1 MQSDQKRLSIPPERR
16 LKVPADQ
23 LKKLKAAMDEKV
35 IKPARKRAMAQR
47 ETIAKVRAR
56 PVR

>member
-1 MQSDQKRLSIPPERR
+1 MSNDQKHLSIPPERR
-16 LKVPADQ
+16 MKVPADQ
-23 LKKLKAAMDEKV
+23 LKKLKAAMKEKV
-35 IKPARKRAMAQR
+35 IKPAQRRALAQR